1 MNIESLKYFFLI
13 AQERSISN
21 VAKSVHLT
29 QSALS
34 QQIQKLESDLSRQLL
49 IRSNKG
55 VELTKSGEVV
65 YKYAKNILRVHEK
78 MITELAEAE
87 KANIVIKIQSC
98 NLTADYILPC
108 MLIQANGVYPN
119 HNYELTNN
127 LLNEI
132 ITNVA
137 NDICEIGFASVS
149 DICIDEKEL
158 AIEKVGINRI
168 VLITKYESDFPDS
181 MPLEKLLESNLIMYT
196 ENNCIMNVLTMS
208 FKKAGY
214 DINHLKHNLCIEG
227 FESAKI
233 LVAKSFGAAF
243 VPYVSVKEELYKK
256 EFKIIALPELNL
268 DLDIIMMYKKNCSG
282 YVKDFVT
289 WFKKYG
295 PNSFC

>member
-13 AQERSISN
+13 AQEHHISN

-55 VELTKSGEVV
+55 VELTKSGEIV
-65 YKYAKNILRVHEK
+65 YMYAKNILRVYEK
-78 MITELAEAE
+78 MLTELAEVD
-87 KANIVIKIQSC
+87 KVNTVIKIQAC

-108 MLIQANGVYPN
+108 MLIHANGVYPD
-119 HNYELTNN
+119 HNFELTNN
-127 LLNEI
+127 PLNDI

-149 DICIDEKEL
+149 DNCIEDNEL
-158 AIEKVGINRI
+158 AVEKVGINRI
-168 VLITKYESDFPDS
+168 VLIAKYDSDFPDTMS
-181 MPLEKLLESNLIMYT
+181 LEKLLESNLIMYT
-196 ENNCIMNVLTMS
+196 ENNCIMDVLTVS
-208 FKKAGY
+208 LKKAGY
-214 DINHLKHNLCIEG
+214 DINQLKHNLCIEG

-233 LVAKSFGAAF
+233 LVDKSYGTAF

-256 EFKIIALPELNL
+256 QFKIIALPELNL
-268 DLDIIMMYKKNCSG
+268 NLDIIMMYKKNCSG
-282 YVKDFVT
+282 RVKDFVT
-289 WFKKYG
+289 WFKEYG